1 MSTRRNFIVSVAD
14 RRAFR
19 AAIFRWYR
27 RNARDLPWRRRS
39 DPYSVLVSE
48 TMLQQ
53 TQVVRVIPKFEK
65 FLAAFPT
72 IASLARA
79 PLADVLRLWSGL
91 GYNSRAK
98 RLHETART
106 VVRDFDGHVPRAI
119 DELRTLPGVGRY
131 TAGAIASFAYGAD
144 EAAVDVNVGRVLSR
158 ALVGKDRVGGSVI
171 WELASRVVPHGRASM
186 WNHALM
192 DVGALFCR
200 PNPDCAGC
208 PARRVCVFSTSGTS
222 ERKTGVRRGRALA
235 AKAPFIGS
243 RRYYRGRVV
252 RALTS
257 APCLS
262 LLELGE
268 KVKEDFA
275 ATDVA
280 WLRDLVTELERDGL
294 VAMDAARSHVRL
306 PTDARR
312 S

>member
-1 MSTRRNFIVSVAD
+1 
-14 RRAFR
+14 
-19 AAIFRWYR
+19 
-27 RNARDLPWRRRS
+27 
-39 DPYSVLVSE
+39 
-48 TMLQQ
+48 MLQQ
-53 TQVVRVIPKFEK
+53 TQVVRVIPKFES
-65 FLAAFPT
+65 FLASFPT
-72 IASLARA
+72 IAALARA
-79 PLADVLRLWSGL
+79 SLADVLRLWSGL

-106 VVRDFDGHVPRAI
+106 VVRDFNGQVPRAI
-119 DELRTLPGVGRY
+119 DDLKMLPGVGRY

-158 ALVGKDRVGGSVI
+158 ALVGKDRIAGSVI
-171 WELASRVVPHGRASM
+171 WELASRVLPRGRAST

-200 PNPDCAGC
+200 PNPDCTAC
-208 PARRVCVFSTSGTS
+208 PARRVCAFALSGKPKR
-222 ERKTGVRRGRALA
+222 EAGARRGRTHGAPP
-235 AKAPFIGS
+235 PFIGS

-257 APCLS
+257 APRLS
-262 LLELGE
+262 LLALGE

-280 WLRDLVTELERDGL
+280 WLRDLVAELERDGL
-294 VAMDAARSHVRL
+294 VATDATQAHVRL

>member
-1 MSTRRNFIVSVAD
+1 MID
-14 RRAFR
+14 RAFR
-19 AAIFRWYR
+19 AAILRWYR
-27 RNARDLPWRRRS
+27 RSARDLPWRRRS
-39 DPYSVLVSE
+39 DPYAVLVSE
-48 TMLQQ
+48 VMLQQ
-53 TQVVRVIPKFEK
+53 TQVARVVSKFEE

-72 IASLARA
+72 MESLASA
-79 PLADVLRLWSGL
+79 SLADVLRLWSGL

-98 RLHETART
+98 RLLETART

-119 DELRTLPGVGRY
+119 AELRTLPGIGRY

-158 ALVGKDRVGGSVI
+158 ALLGRDRTTGSAI
-171 WELASRVVPHGRASM
+171 WELAARVLPRGRAGT

-192 DVGALFCR
+192 DVGATFCR
-200 PNPDCAGC
+200 ANPDCAGC
-208 PARRVCVFSTSGTS
+208 PARRVCAFSASGKP
-222 ERKTGVRRGRALA
+222 ERKIGERRGRVLA
-235 AKAPFIGS
+235 AKIPFIGS

-257 APCLS
+257 APRLS
-262 LLELGE
+262 LLALGE

-280 WLRDLVTELERDGL
+280 WLRDLVLELERDGL
-294 VAMDAARSHVRL
+294 VAMDETRGQVRL
-306 PTDARR
+306 PQDALR